1 MYHFKKLYFTNERGD
16 LIMRKRIISKKAI
29 AMLSILVVLLSCMSG
44 NMKANAAE
52 SASWSVTYNPNYST
66 TRTVSIQQLKTARA
80 SCTSISHTNAYATIG
95 YSYISCL
102 NYSMTKKTITNTGSV
117 TCNPNNGDPLM
128 NITVNY
134 RVSSYS
140 PASNDTFISSGSI
153 SKIY

>member
-1 MYHFKKLYFTNERGD
+1 
-16 LIMRKRIISKKAI
+16 MRKRIISKKAI

-66 TRTVSIQQLKTARA
+66 NQTVSIQQLKKARA
-80 SCTSISHTNAYATIG
+80 SCTSISHTNAYATVG
-95 YSYISCL
+95 YSYIRCL

-117 TCNPNNGDPLM
+117 TWNPNNGDPIM